1 MLLAATFGQDL
12 AEVFPDG
19 GIILLL
25 IFDCRFD
32 QIGEGLDELRS
43 RRVLGCSCLL
53 KCLFC
58 SHLDGRH
65 AFEEHFDEIVARAH
79 LGLVNEASYQR
90 QAFGW
95 SSLVSKARASAAK
108 CLTIAG
114 GISLRRGSIDPNSM
128 SQSSRSC
135 QAFKCES

>member
-43 RRVLGCSCLL
+43 RRVLGPLVPIEVPLL
-53 KCLFC
+53 L
-58 SHLDGRH
+58 
-65 AFEEHFDEIVARAH
+65 AP
-79 LGLVNEASYQR
+79 
-90 QAFGW
+90 GW
-95 SSLVSKARASAAK
+95 SPCV
-108 CLTIAG
+108 
-114 GISLRRGSIDPNSM
+114 
-128 SQSSRSC
+128 
-135 QAFKCES
+135 